1 MSAKSLPLVLL
12 LFVLAS
18 CQAIPA
24 APVIPTPQVWEVAGT
39 PSLGWLA
46 PGMNQCLQSF
56 PDRAISYSEY
66 PAPSL
71 LDQSP
76 DVALR
81 WGATKGL
88 KQPAF
93 ELGMDH
99 LVFIVHPDNPLSQI
113 NLADLQAV
121 FSGDLQLWTD
131 ACPECTNLPKGEIE
145 LWTYVPGDD
154 VQDLFEETI
163 LKDARISTGAYL
175 AASPADVLIAV
186 IENPSA
192 IGYLPAAWLKESAVQ
207 ELTITDLSISR
218 LTRPILAI
226 TSSPQPQEELNAWLT
241 CLSQTIP

>member
-12 LFVLAS
+12 VFVLAS
-18 CQAIPA
+18 CQLIPA

-39 PSLGWLA
+39 PSLGWLV
-46 PGMNQCLQSF
+46 PGMNQCLQSL

-66 PAPSL
+66 PAPSFINE
-71 LDQSP
+71 SA
-76 DVALR
+76 DVVLR
-81 WGATKGL
+81 WGATEGL

-93 ELGMDH
+93 ELGRDH

-121 FSGDLQLWTD
+121 FSGDLHLWMD
-131 ACPECTNLPKGEIE
+131 VCPECTNLPEGDIE

-186 IENPSA
+186 IKNPSA
-192 IGYLPAAWLKESAVQ
+192 IGYLPAAWLKESSAQ
-207 ELTITDLSISR
+207 ELTITDLSISS

-226 TSSPQPQEELNAWLT
+226 PSSQPQDELNAWLA